1 MDQQSK
7 DQRMISPY
15 KINTSANKL
24 VIKNKCKTLTQGK
37 FGLAGSI

>member
-7 DQRMISPY
+7 DQRLISPY

-24 VIKNKCKTLTQGK
+24 VIKNNAQTSTQGK
-37 FGLAGSI
+37 YGLAGII